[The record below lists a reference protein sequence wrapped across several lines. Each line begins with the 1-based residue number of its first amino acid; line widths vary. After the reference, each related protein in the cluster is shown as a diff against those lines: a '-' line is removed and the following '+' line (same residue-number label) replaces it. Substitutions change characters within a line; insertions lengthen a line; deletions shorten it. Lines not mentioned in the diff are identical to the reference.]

1 MEYTN
6 PEIPEGINAGKEN
19 PLKEFLILTAGVIGI
34 IVLAVVILSFLAERL
49 AVYVPFSI
57 EQELVAA
64 AHIGEDTNEEIENYL
79 QGISDQLTRHL
90 KLPED
95 MSFTIHYSEE
105 PVENAFATIGGHI
118 YIYQGLLELLPNENT
133 LTMVIA
139 HEMAHIYHRHPIIAL
154 GRGVVIGLLL
164 AAVSGLSGDYFVGQ
178 VVNDAGIIT
187 LLTFYRD
194 QEREADG
201 TALAMVAAH
210 YGHIAGTDELF
221 KVMLEL
227 LNKEPVKMPLFL
239 STHPLS
245 QERLSNIRQLAEKNN
260 WDTSGDITAIPAF
273 IRNQSNNISN

>member
-6 PEIPEGINAGKEN
+6 PEIPEGINVGKEN

-57 EQELVAA
+57 EQELVAD
-64 AHIGEDTNEEIENYL
+64 AHIDVDTNEEIENYL
-79 QGISDQLTRHL
+79 QGISDQLTQHME
-90 KLPED
+90 LPED

-164 AAVSGLSGDYFVGQ
+164 AAISGLSGDYFVGQ
-178 VVNDAGIIT
+178 IVNDAGVIT
-187 LLTFYRD
+187 LLTFNRD
-194 QEREADG
+194 QEREADS
-201 TALAMVAAH
+201 TALTMVSAH

-221 KVMLEL
+221 KIMLEL
-227 LNKEPVKMPLFL
+227 QNKDPVKIPLFL

-245 QERLSNIRQLAEKNN
+245 QERLTNIRQLAEKNN
-260 WDTSGDITAIPAF
+260 WNTSGDITAIPEF